1 MKFSKLDL
9 ATHSTLL
16 IEVIDEKG
24 DLLSTG
30 TGFIYNFCEDSE
42 ANTCIPALVTNKHVI
57 NNTKNIRLTFTLA
70 DEKHNPLFGQT
81 QSIIVP
87 TNDFIFHP
95 DNDVDLAIL
104 PIAFINKYFYDN
116 NINIYYIPLFKEL
129 LPTETEWNSY
139 NSIEEI
145 VMIGYPKGLWDTAHN
160 LPLLRKGITST
171 HPSFD
176 FKGKKEFLIDAA
188 CYPGSSGS
196 PVFLYNLGYI
206 WDKGTDNFKLQNR
219 LKLLGIMYSGP
230 LHNAEGITLNQTV
243 TLASGKT
250 TITPILINLGY
261 VIKSSVLLDFE
272 ELLK

>member
-1 MKFSKLDL
+1 
-9 ATHSTLL
+9 
-16 IEVIDEKG
+16 
-24 DLLSTG
+24 
-30 TGFIYNFCEDSE
+30 
-42 ANTCIPALVTNKHVI
+42 
-57 NNTKNIRLTFTLA
+57 
-70 DEKHNPLFGQT
+70 
-81 QSIIVP
+81 
-87 TNDFIFHP
+87 
-95 DNDVDLAIL
+95 
-104 PIAFINKYFYDN
+104 
-116 NINIYYIPLFKEL
+116 
-129 LPTETEWNSY
+129 
-139 NSIEEI
+139 
-145 VMIGYPKGLWDTAHN
+145 MIGYPKGLWDTAHN

-176 FKGKKEFLIDAA
+176 FKGKREFLIDAA

-206 WDKGTDNFKLQNR
+206 WDKGTDNFKLENR

>member
-9 ATHSTLL
+9 VTHSTLL

-70 DEKHNPLFGQT
+70 DEKRNPLFGQT
-81 QSIIVP
+81 KSIIVP
-87 TNDFIFHP
+87 TDDFIFHP
-95 DNDVDLAIL
+95 ANDVDLAIL

-176 FKGKKEFLIDAA
+176 FKGKREFLIDAA

-206 WDKGTDNFKLQNR
+206 WDKGTDNFKLENR

>member
-9 ATHSTLL
+9 VTHSTLL

-70 DEKHNPLFGQT
+70 DEKRNPLFGQT
-81 QSIIVP
+81 KSIIVP
-87 TNDFIFHP
+87 TDDFIFHP
-95 DNDVDLAIL
+95 ANDVDLAIL

-176 FKGKKEFLIDAA
+176 FKGNREFLIDAA

-206 WDKGTDNFKLQNR
+206 WDKGTDNFKLENR